1 MARPDT
7 ARQSITGHAAPAM
20 PTIRPARLHLSHTA
34 ICFVIL
40 VVAVVLG
47 VAMGAVALPPWG
59 VFTDLLGHIPGI
71 HINSGLTEV
80 QSAIVTQI
88 RFPRVI
94 LGVLVGMLL
103 AICGAAYQG
112 VFRNP
117 LADPYLLGSASGAG
131 LGATFA
137 IAGGWGGGFT
147 PIAAFVGSLVAV
159 TLTYLLGATGM
170 RSGTATLIL
179 AGVAVTSFL
188 TAIQT
193 FVVQQNS
200 DSLKQ
205 VYSWILG
212 KLSTTGWSEVLMIL
226 PYAVVSVGVLLAYR
240 RVLDVMAL
248 GDEEASA
255 LGMHPTRARIL
266 LIVAASLGTAAAVS
280 VSGLIGFVGIIVP
293 HLVRLICGHSYRSII
308 PLSALVGG
316 ALLVIA
322 DIAARMLLA
331 PAEIPIGVVT
341 AFLGAPFFLILLRT
355 SRR

>member
-7 ARQSITGHAAPAM
+7 TQHVVAEHAASAL
-20 PTIRPARLHLSHTA
+20 PTIRPARLRLSHTA
-34 ICFVIL
+34 VCLAIL
-40 VVAVVLG
+40 ILAIVCG
-47 VAMGAVALPPWG
+47 VAMGAVSLPPWS
-59 VFTDLLGHIPGI
+59 VFTQLLDLIPGVHI
-71 HINSGLTEV
+71 HSGLNEV
-80 QSAIVTQI
+80 QIAIITQI
-88 RFPRVI
+88 RFPRVM

-117 LADPYLLGSASGAG
+117 LADPYLLGSAAGAG

-137 IAGGWGGGFT
+137 IAGGWGGFT
-147 PIAAFVGSLVAV
+147 PLAAFVGSLVAV
-159 TLTYLLGATGM
+159 GLTYLLGAAGAG
-170 RSGTATLIL
+170 SGTTTLIL

-188 TAIQT
+188 TAVQT

-200 DSLKQ
+200 DTLKQ

-212 KLSTTGWSEVLMIL
+212 QLSTTGWSEVLIVV
-226 PYAVVSVGVLLAYR
+226 PYAAVTVGILLAYR

-248 GDEEASA
+248 GDEEARA
-255 LGMHPTRARIL
+255 LGMHPARARIL

-293 HLVRLICGHSYRSII
+293 HVVRLISGHSYRSII

-341 AFLGAPFFLILLRT
+341 AFLGAPFFLVLLRT

>member
-1 MARPDT
+1 M
-7 ARQSITGHAAPAM
+7 TGSDRTVAAVAALPR
-20 PTIRPARLHLSHTA
+20 IRAAHLRLSDTA
-34 ICFVIL
+34 ICFAIV
-40 VVAVVLG
+40 VVAVVFG
-47 VAMGAVALPPWG
+47 VALGPVSMPPWG
-59 VFTDLLGHIPGI
+59 VFTDLIDQVPGVHI
-71 HINSGLTEV
+71 HSGLSEV
-80 QSAIVTQI
+80 QSAIVLQI
-88 RFPRVI
+88 RFPRVV

-103 AICGAAYQG
+103 AVCGAAYQG

-131 LGATFA
+131 LGATLS
-137 IAGGWGGGFT
+137 IALGWGEGAV
-147 PIAAFVGSLVAV
+147 PLAAFVGSLVAV
-159 TLTYLLGATGM
+159 GLTYLLGATGI

-193 FVVQQNS
+193 FIVQQNS

-212 KLSTTGWSEVLMIL
+212 RLATTGWTEVLTIL
-226 PYAVVSVGVLLAYR
+226 PYAAVSVGILVAYR

-255 LGMHPTRARIL
+255 LGMRPTRARII
-266 LIVAASLGTAAAVS
+266 IVIAASLGTAAAVS

-293 HLVRLICGHSYRSII
+293 HLVRLICGHSYRAII
-308 PLSALVGG
+308 PLSALAGG

-322 DIAARMLLA
+322 DIVARMALA

-341 AFLGAPFFLILLRT
+341 AFLGAPFFLVLMRT